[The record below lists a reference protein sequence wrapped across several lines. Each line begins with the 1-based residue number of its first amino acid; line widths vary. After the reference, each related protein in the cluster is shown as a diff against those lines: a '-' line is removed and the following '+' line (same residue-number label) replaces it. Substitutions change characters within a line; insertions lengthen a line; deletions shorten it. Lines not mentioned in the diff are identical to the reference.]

1 MLYSLLTFPARELA
15 SPGAVA
21 RRVAILAANEDRRR
35 VRQAALDT
43 LAALSHAAGSQTVLR
58 AVRESIR
65 GHRDA
70 DVLFEAVKTRLVKDL
85 ISTEFISTFLLRHY
99 TK

>member
-21 RRVAILAANEDRRR
+21 RRVAILAVNEDRRR

-43 LAALSHAAGSQTVLR
+43 LAALGHAAGAPAVLR
-58 AVRESIR
+58 AVRESVR

-70 DVLFEAVKTRLVKDL
+70 EVLFEAVKARY
-85 ISTEFISTFLLRHY
+85 ILLN
-99 TK
+99 T